1 LNTEPLVNQTPPTT
15 IAWHR
20 RLEARVAAGVT
31 ILVALSLGALLLATT
46 KAVTSRSLTRA
57 SEDLD
62 VARAAFYR
70 SLDSR
75 TQSAAALTRL
85 VTELPIF
92 RAHINDAQL
101 SADAATIT
109 EMADGYRQQ
118 LNAHFTIVTD
128 ARGRWM
134 GSPGLPGGGA
144 RARELDAAIQ
154 SAVAG
159 TPRRDIVP
167 VDDRLFLVVSEP
179 AKFGE
184 EVLGTMTVG
193 FALDDA
199 VAQELAVATRCD
211 VNLVSGTR
219 LAASS
224 LRGQKR
230 AALAEV
236 LASAG
241 AGAAPVDPSTGL
253 RTIGGDR
260 YVEGMFPLLNDRPVD
275 SARSS
280 GVAQGRPEQL
290 NHLILLQDWRPT
302 QQFRDELLRQ
312 FFGAGAMVFGFALA
326 GALIFSRR
334 MSRPLREIAA
344 AAQDIAAGNWARQV
358 PVSGSAE
365 ATDVAVAFNGMTTS
379 LRRAQERL
387 LHDAF
392 HDHLTQ
398 LPNRA
403 LFMDRL
409 QRAITRRTRHPEY
422 IFAVLF
428 VDLDRFKTVNDSL
441 GHPAGDR
448 LLLEIAQRL
457 TGALRRDDTVS
468 RPAVVARQDHADD
481 TLARVGG
488 DEFTILLEDI
498 RNPSDAVRIAERI
511 QQAVGS
517 PILLDRQEVFVTASV
532 GIAISGAIGCA
543 GEDLLR
549 DADIAMYRAKAAG
562 GDRCAVFDATM
573 HENAV
578 QRLQLETDL
587 RRAVERQEFRLQYQ
601 PIVSLDNHRIVGF
614 EALIRWQHPEQ
625 GLLSPAS
632 FLKVAEE
639 TGLIARIDQWVLR
652 EACSQARRWH
662 EESPDG
668 PAISVSVNL
677 SAQAF
682 GQNDLVRQVSDVLRE
697 TGLAPSGLR
706 LEITESVAMA
716 DAERARTVLVALKA
730 LGVRISLDDFGTGYS
745 SLSYLQGFPVDT
757 LKIDRSF
764 VIGTDRNDECR
775 EIIRTIV
782 NLARTLRLDVIA
794 EGAETAAQVEF
805 LEGLDCRF
813 LQGYFFSRPMALDQL
828 SVYFA
833 ANEKDRA
840 AAHSTTPHPRTA

>member
-1 LNTEPLVNQTPPTT
+1 VVNQAPASP
-15 IAWHR
+15 IPWHR

-31 ILVALSLGALLLATT
+31 ALVALSLAALLVATT
-46 KAVTSRSLTRA
+46 EAVTTRSLSRA
-57 SEDLD
+57 SEDLEI
-62 VARAAFYR
+62 ARAAFYR
-70 SLDSR
+70 SLDTR
-75 TQSAAALTRL
+75 TESAAALTRL

-92 RAHINDAQL
+92 RAHINSAQL

-109 EMADGYRQQ
+109 EMADGYRRQ
-118 LNAHFTIVTD
+118 LNAQFTIVTD
-128 ARGRWM
+128 AGGRWM
-134 GSPGLPGGGA
+134 GSPGWPDGA
-144 RARELDAAIQ
+144 PRDPALDAAIQ
-154 SAVAG
+154 SAVSGAS
-159 TPRRDIVP
+159 RRDIVP
-167 VDDRLFLVVSEP
+167 AADRLFLIVSEP
-179 AKFGE
+179 ARFGE

-199 VAQELAVATRCD
+199 VAQELAQATRCD
-211 VNLVSGTR
+211 VNLVSGDR

-224 LRGQKR
+224 LAGPHRTALE
-230 AALAEV
+230 AALGTDA
-236 LASAG
+236 
-241 AGAAPVDPSTGL
+241 AAPLDPSTGV
-253 RTIGGDR
+253 RAIGSDR
-260 YVEGMFPLLNDRPVD
+260 YVEGVFPLLEDGPDDQRNR
-275 SARSS
+275 
-280 GVAQGRPEQL
+280 
-290 NHLILLQDWRPT
+290 LILLQDWRPI

-326 GALIFSRR
+326 GALLFSRR

-344 AAQDIAAGNWARQV
+344 AAKDIAAGNWARQV

-379 LRRAQERL
+379 LRLAQERL

-422 IFAVLF
+422 MFAVLF

-448 LLLEIAQRL
+448 LLLEIAGRL

-468 RPAVVARQDHADD
+468 RPSIAARLDHADD

-511 QQAVGS
+511 QQAVAASIVLGS
-517 PILLDRQEVFVTASV
+517 QEVFVTASI
-532 GIAISGAIGCA
+532 GIAVSGAVAA

-562 GDRCAVFDATM
+562 GDRCAVFDVTM

-587 RRAVERQEFRLQYQ
+587 RRAVERHEFRLQYQ

-652 EACSQARRWH
+652 EACVQARRWH
-662 EESPDG
+662 DGSPDT
-668 PAISVSVNL
+668 PPISVSVNL

-682 GQNDLVRQVSDVLRE
+682 GQQDLVRQVSEILRD
-697 TGLAPSGLR
+697 TGLEPRGLR

-716 DAERARTVLVALKA
+716 DAERARTVLIALKE

-764 VIGTDRNDECR
+764 VVGTDRNDECR

-794 EGAETAAQVEF
+794 EGAETAAQVDF

-813 LQGYFFSRPMALDQL
+813 LQGYFFSRPMAIDQL
-828 SVYFA
+828 AVFFA
-833 ANEKDRA
+833 ANDKAPARSA
-840 AAHSTTPHPRTA
+840 SPHPRSA

>member
-1 LNTEPLVNQTPPTT
+1 VASQSTPSSSIP
-15 IAWHR
+15 WHH

-31 ILVALSLGALLLATT
+31 LLVGLSLAALLIATT
-46 KAVTSRSLTRA
+46 NAVTTRSLSRA
-57 SEDLD
+57 AEDLE

-75 TQSAAALTRL
+75 TESAVALTRL
-85 VTELPIF
+85 VTELPVF

-101 SADAATIT
+101 SSDPATIT
-109 EMADGYRQQ
+109 EMADGYRRQ
-118 LNAHFTIVTD
+118 LNAHFAIVTD
-128 ARGRWM
+128 AYGKWL
-134 GSPGLPGGGA
+134 GSPAWPGTA
-144 RARELDAAIQ
+144 APPRSLQAAIE
-154 SAVAG
+154 SAVSGA
-159 TPRRDIVP
+159 PRRDIVP
-167 VDDRLFLVVSEP
+167 VGDRLFLVVSEP
-179 AKFGE
+179 ARFGE

-193 FALDDA
+193 YALDDR
-199 VAQELAVATRCD
+199 VAEELAQATRCD
-211 VNLVSGTR
+211 VNLVSGNN

-224 LRGQKR
+224 LRGRKR
-230 AALAEV
+230 AALASV
-236 LASAG
+236 VAAAG
-241 AGAAPVDPSTGL
+241 GTAPFGLSTGVK
-253 RTIGGDR
+253 TIGGDR
-260 YVEGMFPLLNDRPVD
+260 YVEGTFPLMKERP
-275 SARSS
+275 
-280 GVAQGRPEQL
+280 AQL
-290 NHLILLQDWRPT
+290 DHLILLQDWRPT

-326 GALIFSRR
+326 GGLLFSRR

-344 AAQDIAAGNWARQV
+344 AAKDIAAGNWARQV
-358 PVSGSAE
+358 PIAGSAE
-365 ATDVAVAFNGMTTS
+365 ATDVAAAFNDMTAS
-379 LRRAQERL
+379 LRLAQERL

-468 RPAVVARQDHADD
+468 RPVVADRQDHADD

-511 QQAVGS
+511 QQSVAA
-517 PILLDRQEVFVTASV
+517 PILLDTQEVFVTASV
-532 GIAISGAIGCA
+532 GIAISGAVTCA
-543 GEDLLR
+543 GDDLLR

-573 HENAV
+573 HEHAV
-578 QRLQLETDL
+578 ERLQLETDL

-625 GLLSPAS
+625 GLLSPAA

-652 EACSQARRWH
+652 EACTQARRWH
-662 EESPDG
+662 DQSPE
-668 PAISVSVNL
+668 AASLSVSVNL

-682 GQNDLVRQVSDVLRE
+682 GQQDLVRQVSETLRD
-697 TGLAPSGLR
+697 TGLDPRGLR

-716 DAERARTVLVALKA
+716 DAERARTVLIGLKA

-782 NLARTLRLDVIA
+782 NLARTLHLDVIA

-805 LEGLDCRF
+805 LEGLECRY
-813 LQGYFFSRPMALDQL
+813 LQGYFFSRPMAIEQL
-828 SVYFA
+828 AGLFSA
-833 ANEKDRA
+833 TDNLGGSLA
-840 AAHSTTPHPRTA
+840 STTPHPRSA

>member
-1 LNTEPLVNQTPPTT
+1 MNQTPPPT

-31 ILVALSLGALLLATT
+31 ILVALSLGALLAATT
-46 KAVTSRSLTRA
+46 GAVTSRSLARA

-70 SLDSR
+70 SLDRR

-118 LNAHFTIVTD
+118 LNAQFTIVTD

-134 GSPGLPGGGA
+134 GSPGWPGGAA
-144 RARELDAAIQ
+144 RARALDAAIQ
-154 SAVAG
+154 SAVSG
-159 TPRRDIVP
+159 TSRRDVVP
-167 VDDRLFLVVSEP
+167 VHDRLFLVVSEP
-179 AKFGE
+179 ARFGE

-199 VAQELAVATRCD
+199 VAQELAEATRCD

-236 LASAG
+236 LASTG
-241 AGAAPVDPSTGL
+241 VGAAPVDPSTGL

-260 YVEGMFPLLNDRPVD
+260 YVEGMFPLLNDRRFD

-280 GVAQGRPEQL
+280 GVAQGNPEQL

-302 QQFRDELLRQ
+302 QQFRDALRRQ

-326 GALIFSRR
+326 GALLFSRR

-422 IFAVLF
+422 MFAVLF

-511 QQAVGS
+511 QQAVGA
-517 PILLDRQEVFVTASV
+517 PILLDSQEVFVTASV
-532 GIAISGAIGCA
+532 GIAVSGAIGCA

-601 PIVSLDNHRIVGF
+601 PIVSLDNRRIVGF

-652 EACSQARRWH
+652 EACAQARRWH
-662 EESPDG
+662 DESPDG

-682 GQNDLVRQVSDVLRE
+682 GQHDLVRQVSDVLRD

-840 AAHSTTPHPRTA
+840 SSRSTTPHPRSA

>member
-1 LNTEPLVNQTPPTT
+1 VAAPSTSSSSIP
-15 IAWHR
+15 WHR
-20 RLEARVAAGVT
+20 RLEARVAAGVML
-31 ILVALSLGALLLATT
+31 LVGLSLGALLVATT
-46 KAVTSRSLTRA
+46 EAVTTRSLSRA
-57 SEDLD
+57 SEDLEI
-62 VARAAFYR
+62 AGAAFYR
-70 SLDSR
+70 TLDSR

-92 RAHINDAQL
+92 RAHINDARL
-101 SADAATIT
+101 ATDPATIT
-109 EMADGYRQQ
+109 EMADGYRRQ
-118 LNAHFTIVTD
+118 LNAHFTVVTD

-134 GSPGLPGGGA
+134 GSPGWPTTAAAPAALQ
-144 RARELDAAIQ
+144 AAIR
-154 SAVAG
+154 SAFAG
-159 TPRRDIVP
+159 LSRRDIVA

-179 AKFGE
+179 ARFGE
-184 EVLGTMTVG
+184 EVLGTMSVG
-193 FALDDA
+193 YALDDA
-199 VAQELAVATRCD
+199 VAQELAQATRCD
-211 VNLVSGTR
+211 VSLVSGTH

-224 LRGQKR
+224 LRGRQR
-230 AALAEV
+230 TALADV
-236 LASAG
+236 LARAG
-241 AGAAPVDPSTGL
+241 EAGFGASTGIQ
-253 RTIGGDR
+253 TIGGDR
-260 YVEGMFPLLNDRPVD
+260 YVEGTFPLLKDRPGD
-275 SARSS
+275 P
-280 GVAQGRPEQL
+280 GR
-290 NHLILLQDWRPT
+290 LILLQDWRPT

-312 FFGAGAMVFGFALA
+312 FFGAGAVVFGFALA
-326 GALIFSRR
+326 AGVVFSRR

-344 AAQDIAAGNWARQV
+344 AAKEIAGGNFARQV
-358 PVSGSAE
+358 PIHGSAE
-365 ATDVAVAFNGMTTS
+365 AADVAVAFNDMTTS
-379 LRRAQERL
+379 LRVAQERL
-387 LHDAF
+387 QHDAF

-409 QRAITRRTRHPEY
+409 QRAISRRTRHPEY
-422 IFAVLF
+422 MFAVVF

-448 LLLEIAQRL
+448 LLLDVAGRL

-468 RPAVVARQDHADD
+468 RPAAILRQDHTDD

-511 QQAVGS
+511 QQAVS
-517 PILLDRQEVFVTASV
+517 APIVLDSQEVFITASV
-532 GIAISGAIGCA
+532 GIAVSGAVGCA

-573 HENAV
+573 HEHALE
-578 QRLQLETDL
+578 RLQLETDL
-587 RRAVERQEFRLQYQ
+587 RRAIERQEFRVQYQ
-601 PIVSLDNHRIVGF
+601 PIVSLHDHRIVGF

-625 GLLSPAS
+625 GLLSPAA

-639 TGLIARIDQWVLR
+639 TGLIARLDQWVLR
-652 EACSQARRWH
+652 EACVTARRWNA
-662 EESPDG
+662 ESAGGTP
-668 PAISVSVNL
+668 ISVSVNL

-682 GQNDLVRQVSDVLRE
+682 GHQDLVRQVSETLRE
-697 TGLAPSGLR
+697 TGLDPHALR

-716 DAERARTVLVALKA
+716 DAERARTVLVALKG

-764 VIGTDRNDECR
+764 VIGTERNDECR

-794 EGAETAAQVEF
+794 EGAETAAQVQF
-805 LEGLDCRF
+805 LEGLECRF
-813 LQGYFFSRPMALDQL
+813 LQGYFFAKPMPIEQL
-828 SVYFA
+828 SMFLPSRDP
-833 ANEKDRA
+833 DRA
-840 AAHSTTPHPRTA
+840 TVSASTPRPRSA

>member
-1 LNTEPLVNQTPPTT
+1 VATQSTSSSSIP
-15 IAWHR
+15 WHR

-31 ILVALSLGALLLATT
+31 LLVGLSLGALLIATT
-46 KAVTSRSLTRA
+46 EAVTTRSLSRA
-57 SEDLD
+57 SEDLE

-75 TQSAAALTRL
+75 TESAVALTRL
-85 VTELPIF
+85 VTELPVF
-92 RAHINDAQL
+92 RAHLNEAQL
-101 SADAATIT
+101 SSDPATIAA
-109 EMADGYRQQ
+109 MADGYRRQ

-128 ARGRWM
+128 AQGKWL
-134 GSPGLPGGGA
+134 GSPAWPATAAPPRSLQ
-144 RARELDAAIQ
+144 AAIE
-154 SAVAG
+154 SAVSGA
-159 TPRRDIVP
+159 PRRDIVP

-179 AKFGE
+179 ARFGE

-193 FALDDA
+193 YALDDT
-199 VAQELAVATRCD
+199 VAEELAQATRCD
-211 VNLVSGTR
+211 VNLVSGNR

-224 LRGQKR
+224 LRGRKR
-230 AALAEV
+230 AALAAV
-236 LASAG
+236 LAG
-241 AGAAPVDPSTGL
+241 ANGAAPFGLSTGVK
-253 RTIGGDR
+253 TIGGDR
-260 YVEGMFPLLNDRPVD
+260 YVEGTFPLMKDRQAEPRD
-275 SARSS
+275 
-280 GVAQGRPEQL
+280 
-290 NHLILLQDWRPT
+290 HLILLQDWRPT
-302 QQFRDELLRQ
+302 QQFRDALLRQ

-326 GALIFSRR
+326 GGLLFSRR

-344 AAQDIAAGNWARQV
+344 AAKDIAAGNWARQV
-358 PVSGSAE
+358 PIAGSAE
-365 ATDVAVAFNGMTTS
+365 ATDVAAAFNEMTAS
-379 LRRAQERL
+379 LRLAQERL

-409 QRAITRRTRHPEY
+409 QRAITRRTRHREY

-448 LLLEIAQRL
+448 LLLEIARRL

-468 RPAVVARQDHADD
+468 RPVVAPQDHTDD

-511 QQAVGS
+511 QQAVAA
-517 PILLDRQEVFVTASV
+517 PILLDTQEVFVTASV
-532 GIAISGAIGCA
+532 GIAISGAVSCA
-543 GEDLLR
+543 GDDLLR

-573 HENAV
+573 HEHAV
-578 QRLQLETDL
+578 ERLQLETDL

-601 PIVSLDNHRIVGF
+601 PIVSLTDHRIVGF
-614 EALIRWQHPEQ
+614 EALVRWQHPEQ
-625 GLLSPAS
+625 GLLSPIS

-652 EACSQARRWH
+652 EACVQARRWH
-662 EESPDG
+662 DESPEAT
-668 PAISVSVNL
+668 PLSVSVNL

-682 GQNDLVRQVSDVLRE
+682 GQQDLVRQVSETLRD
-697 TGLAPSGLR
+697 TGLDPRGLR

-716 DAERARTVLVALKA
+716 DAERARTVLVGLKA

-764 VIGTDRNDECR
+764 VIGTDRNDQCR

-805 LEGLDCRF
+805 LEGLECRY
-813 LQGYFFSRPMALDQL
+813 LQGYFFSRPMPIDQL
-828 SVYFA
+828 AGLFSA
-833 ANEKDRA
+833 TDNRGGSLA
-840 AAHSTTPHPRTA
+840 STTPHPRSA

>member
-1 LNTEPLVNQTPPTT
+1 MAPQSTPSSSIP
-15 IAWHR
+15 WHR

-31 ILVALSLGALLLATT
+31 LLVGLSLGALLVATT
-46 KAVTSRSLTRA
+46 EAVTTRSLSRA
-57 SEDLD
+57 AEDLE

-75 TQSAAALTRL
+75 TESAVALTRL
-85 VTELPIF
+85 VTELPVF

-101 SADAATIT
+101 SSDPATMT
-109 EMADGYRQQ
+109 EMADGYRRQ

-128 ARGRWM
+128 SHGKWL
-134 GSPGLPGGGA
+134 GSPAWPGTAAPPRGLQ
-144 RARELDAAIQ
+144 AAIE
-154 SAVAG
+154 SAVSGA
-159 TPRRDIVP
+159 PRRDIVP
-167 VDDRLFLVVSEP
+167 VGDRLFLVVSEP
-179 AKFGE
+179 ARFGE

-193 FALDDA
+193 YALDDR
-199 VAQELAVATRCD
+199 VAEELAQATRCD
-211 VNLVSGTR
+211 VNLVSGDR

-224 LRGQKR
+224 LRGRQR
-230 AALAEV
+230 AALAAV
-236 LASAG
+236 VAG
-241 AGAAPVDPSTGL
+241 AGGAPPFGLSTGVKS
-253 RTIGGDR
+253 IGGDR
-260 YVEGMFPLLNDRPVD
+260 YVEGTFPLMKDRPFD

-280 GVAQGRPEQL
+280 GVAQGGPGGEL
-290 NHLILLQDWRPT
+290 DHLILLQDWRPT

-326 GALIFSRR
+326 GGLLFSRR
-334 MSRPLREIAA
+334 MSRPLREVAA
-344 AAQDIAAGNWARQV
+344 AAKDIAAGNWARQV
-358 PVSGSAE
+358 PIAGSAE
-365 ATDVAVAFNGMTTS
+365 ATDVAAAFNDMTAS
-379 LRRAQERL
+379 LRLAQERL

-422 IFAVLF
+422 VFAVLF

-468 RPAVVARQDHADD
+468 RPVAAERLDHADD

-511 QQAVGS
+511 QQAVAA
-517 PILLDRQEVFVTASV
+517 PILLDTQEVFVTASV
-532 GIAISGAIGCA
+532 GIAISGAVTCA
-543 GEDLLR
+543 GDDLLR

-573 HENAV
+573 HEHAV
-578 QRLQLETDL
+578 ERLQLETDL

-614 EALIRWQHPEQ
+614 EALVRWQHPEQ
-625 GLLSPAS
+625 GLLSPAA

-652 EACSQARRWH
+652 EACAQARRWH
-662 EESPDG
+662 ERSPD
-668 PAISVSVNL
+668 AARLSVSVNL

-682 GQNDLVRQVSDVLRE
+682 GQQDLVRQVSETLRD
-697 TGLAPSGLR
+697 TGLDPSGLR

-813 LQGYFFSRPMALDQL
+813 LQGYFFAKPMAIDQL
-828 SVYFA
+828 AALFA
-833 ANEKDRA
+833 AAENDQASPRTA
-840 AAHSTTPHPRTA
+840 TPHPRSA

>member
-1 LNTEPLVNQTPPTT
+1 MNQTPPPT

-31 ILVALSLGALLLATT
+31 ILVALSLGALLAATT
-46 KAVTSRSLTRA
+46 GAVTSRSLARA

-118 LNAHFTIVTD
+118 LNAQFTIVTD

-134 GSPGLPGGGA
+134 GSPGWPGGAA
-144 RARELDAAIQ
+144 RARTLDAAIQ
-154 SAVAG
+154 SAVSG
-159 TPRRDIVP
+159 TSRRDVVP

-179 AKFGE
+179 ARFGE

-199 VAQELAVATRCD
+199 VAQELAEATRCD

-236 LASAG
+236 LASTG
-241 AGAAPVDPSTGL
+241 VGAAPVDPSTGL

-260 YVEGMFPLLNDRPVD
+260 YVEGMFPLLNDRPFD
-275 SARSS
+275 SARSN
-280 GVAQGRPEQL
+280 GVAQGNPEQL

-302 QQFRDELLRQ
+302 QQFRDALRRQ

-326 GALIFSRR
+326 GALLFSRR

-422 IFAVLF
+422 MFAVLF

-511 QQAVGS
+511 QQAVGA
-517 PILLDRQEVFVTASV
+517 PILLDSQEVFVTASV
-532 GIAISGAIGCA
+532 GIAVSGAIGCA

-652 EACSQARRWH
+652 EACAQARRWH
-662 EESPDG
+662 DESPDG

-682 GQNDLVRQVSDVLRE
+682 GQHDLVRQVSDVLRD

-840 AAHSTTPHPRTA
+840 SSRSTTPHPRSA